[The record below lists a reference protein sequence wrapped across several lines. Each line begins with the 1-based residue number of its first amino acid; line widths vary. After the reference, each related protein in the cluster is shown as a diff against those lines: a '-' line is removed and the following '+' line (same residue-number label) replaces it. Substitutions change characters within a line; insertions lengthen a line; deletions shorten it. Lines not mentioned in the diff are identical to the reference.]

1 MYNFNKELSAGSPK
15 KFTIVINAYALS
27 DNAYMNQYD
36 FKYDDLNA
44 IKKLIVDGYD
54 VVLINNSNTGVL
66 DFLKN
71 TTYINYIFRNHNI
84 KESQFKI
91 FKPENELSLYL
102 KLAELNSDN
111 NVCIYVGGRI
121 DDLYPLQNRCGV
133 GCAKNKLINFWTKY
147 LKAEVPDI
155 IPLDDDYPIAS
166 LKEILNSYDIK
177 PLSLHQ
183 EI

>member
-1 MYNFNKELSAGSPK
+1 MYNFNKELSMDSPK

-71 TTYINYIFRNHNI
+71 TTYITDYIFRNHNI
-84 KESQFKI
+84 KDSQFKI
-91 FKPENELSLYL
+91 FKPENELFLYL
-102 KLAELNSDN
+102 KLAELNSND

-121 DDLYPLQNRCGV
+121 DDLYPLQNRCTV
-133 GCAKNKLINFWTKY
+133 GYAKNKLINYWTKY
-147 LKAEVPDI
+147 LKADVHDI

-177 PLSLHQ
+177 PLLYQ
-183 EI
+183 